1 MKIDGI
7 KPEQPGGGGRDWAQ
21 LEGLRRFVAARF
33 VVSPHRLKNDAG
45 RACTLARPR
54 AFSREVFRRHDR
66 LPVADTLGFLHSLYG
81 RGRAVGELPG
91 FRSDLTYREPGQTF
105 QQTFYNWFLQS
116 ALSLTVNRLEQRFV
130 VWLNQTYA
138 PRTVLNLEHK
148 PFPAAQTHRQAA
160 AREVF
165 LRQSAPDGDA
175 VARVIES
182 TLRELHVREAGRHVA
197 QVFHPASL
205 RQTPRDASGVYL
217 VKTLR
222 EFESRF
228 KGAVVNAARR
238 HEQAVTRAA
247 VASREFVINVLS
259 RLTVPPLRERDAEA
273 KSGEVYLAVPPA
285 MTQGAA
291 QTMPIALRHVRAA
304 SRMTRGSASGRQ
316 SPDGA
321 FSHAAAVPVGLPGS
335 RATVEP
341 FKLAD
346 SHTKVVPVGLV
357 DSHMKVVPL
366 VLAGS
371 RERVAPVKLADW
383 FGRRP
388 GAGLSF
394 VMVETP
400 RVGPTVGI
408 VLKTG
413 RGGGPWDGADEAAP
427 APPLGRDLAARTVL
441 AARTI
446 RAYRPATEG
455 RRREPGGGF
464 TFLRREE
471 QLRPPAQSYAF
482 AQPVRPAPVEVPPVG
497 QVREK
502 EVEELIRKQVETAM
516 KSRSPIAGLSRSDY
530 SRLADHVYSSLA
542 RRLVIDKERSG
553 LHR

>member
-1 MKIDGI
+1 MKINGT
-7 KPEQPGGGGRDWAQ
+7 KNEKPGGGGRDWAQ

-45 RACTLARPR
+45 RACALARPR
-54 AFSREVFRRHDR
+54 AFSREVVGRHAR
-66 LPVADTLGFLHSLYG
+66 LPVADTLGFLRSLYG
-81 RGRAVGELPG
+81 RGRPVGELPG
-91 FRSDLTYREPGQTF
+91 YRSDLTYREPGKTF

-116 ALSLTVNRLEQRFV
+116 ALSLTVNRLEQRFA

-148 PFPAAQTHRQAA
+148 PFPAAQIHRQAA

-182 TLRELHVREAGRHVA
+182 TLRELHVRDAGRHVA
-197 QVFHPASL
+197 QVLHPASL
-205 RQTPRDASGVYL
+205 RQTPRDASGAYL

-222 EFESRF
+222 EFESSF
-228 KGAVVNAARR
+228 KGTIVNAARR

-247 VASREFVINVLS
+247 VASREFVIHVLS
-259 RLTVPPLRERDAEA
+259 RLTVPPLPARDSAA
-273 KSGEVYLAVPPA
+273 KAGGVYLAVPPA
-285 MTQGAA
+285 MTSGAA
-291 QTMPIALRHVRAA
+291 RTMPAALRHVRSA
-304 SRMTRGSASGRQ
+304 SGTTRESASGRQ
-316 SPDGA
+316 SPGGA
-321 FSHAAAVPVGLPGS
+321 LSHAAVVPAGLPDS

-341 FKLAD
+341 FGLSGSRTAVVPIRLAD
-346 SHTKVVPVGLV
+346 SQTKVVPVGR
-357 DSHMKVVPL
+357 
-366 VLAGS
+366 AGS
-371 RERVAPVKLADW
+371 RAMVAPVRLADW

-388 GAGLSF
+388 GTGLSL
-394 VMVETP
+394 VKVETP
-400 RVGPTVGI
+400 RVGPAVGF

-413 RGGGPWDGADEAAP
+413 WVGVPWDDADVDAP
-427 APPLGRDLAARTVL
+427 APSLGRDLAARTML

-455 RRREPGGGF
+455 RRHEPGGGF
-464 TFLRREE
+464 TFLRRED
-471 QLRPPAQSYAF
+471 QLRPPSQSYAF
-482 AQPVRPAPVEVPPVG
+482 AQPVRPAPTEAPAVG

-502 EVEELIRKQVETAM
+502 EVEELVRKQVETAM
-516 KSRSPIAGLSRSDY
+516 KSRSPVAGLSRSDY